1 MLNLSFPLSELE
13 YFLLILM
20 RIASFVFAA
29 PFFSTRGVPNHVK
42 VALSVFISYIMY
54 QFGPEH
60 IYPQYSTFI
69 AYCVVVL
76 KEVAVGLLIGLGAQL
91 CTSVVLFA
99 GRVIDMEVGLSMA
112 NVFDPTT
119 NEQSTI
125 SGVILQY
132 GTMLILYTTGLHRY
146 LLKALMETFTL
157 IPINGIHISTDRL
170 LTNLTA
176 FLSNYIII
184 GFRICLPVFASIT
197 LMNIVLGLLAKL
209 APQMNM
215 FSVGIQLKLLA
226 GLSVLLITMR
236 MMPDICNFISMQMQ
250 QMIVATVEGFVVGW
264 VDNFVYPL
272 NIAVHTDQL
281 IVFPRTVH
289 ACKTFIVGLC
299 CFIKRGRLYTGNDIV
314 GASDFCERG

>member
-29 PFFSTRGVPNHVK
+29 PFFSTKGVPNQVK
-42 VALSVFISYIMY
+42 VAFSIFVAYIMY

-60 IYPQYSTFI
+60 NYPQYSTFI

-76 KEVAVGLLIGLGAQL
+76 KEVAVGLLIGLSAQL

-112 NVFDPTT
+112 SVLDPTT
-119 NEQSTI
+119 NEQTTI

-146 LLKALMETFTL
+146 LLKALMETFIL
-157 IPINGIHISTDRL
+157 IPINGIHMDTDRL
-170 LTNLTA
+170 LSNLLS
-176 FLSNYIII
+176 FMSNYIVI

-209 APQMNM
+209 APQLNM

-226 GLSVLLITMR
+226 GLSVLLITMS
-236 MMPDICNFISMQMQ
+236 MMPDISNFISVQIQ
-250 QMIVATVEGFVVGW
+250 QMITATVEG
-264 VDNFVYPL
+264 L
-272 NIAVHTDQL
+272 M
-281 IVFPRTVH
+281 
-289 ACKTFIVGLC
+289 
-299 CFIKRGRLYTGNDIV
+299 
-314 GASDFCERG
+314 

>member
-1 MLNLSFPLSELE
+1 MSELE
-13 YFLLILM
+13 YFLLVLM

-42 VALSVFISYIMY
+42 AAFSVFVAYLMY

-60 IYPQYSTFI
+60 VYPEYGTF
-69 AYCVVVL
+69 AGYCVVVL
-76 KEVAVGLLIGLGAQL
+76 KEVAVGLLIGVGAQL

-119 NEQSTI
+119 NEQSSI
-125 SGVILQY
+125 SGVLLQY

-157 IPINGIHISTDRL
+157 IPINAIHIDTDRL
-170 LTNLTA
+170 LATLIG
-176 FLSNYIII
+176 FLGNYIVI

-226 GLSVLLITMR
+226 GLSVLLVTVR
-236 MMPDICNFISMQMQ
+236 MMPDICTFISTQMQ
-250 QMIVATVEGFVVGW
+250 QMVVAAVEG
-264 VDNFVYPL
+264 L
-272 NIAVHTDQL
+272 M
-281 IVFPRTVH
+281 
-289 ACKTFIVGLC
+289 
-299 CFIKRGRLYTGNDIV
+299 
-314 GASDFCERG
+314 